1 MPQRDMRAL
10 SCIIWVN
17 RDVLEEVTRSCAV
30 SGNDVSA
37 RMKDTERSRFR
48 TRRLKGRA
56 VTLDYDDEDP
66 DESPES
72 FIEAIRETYRAIRT
86 EQKE

>member
-1 MPQRDMRAL
+1 
-10 SCIIWVN
+10 
-17 RDVLEEVTRSCAV
+17 
-30 SGNDVSA
+30 
-37 RMKDTERSRFR
+37 MKDTDRSRFR

-72 FIEAIRETYRAIRT
+72 FIEAIRETYRVIRT